1 MGDYAFNYHQFR
13 SKVNEDKFLKFKIKE
28 KSSVNV
34 RITQKFARMLS
45 DKNY

>member
-1 MGDYAFNYHQFR
+1 MGDYAFNYHQFS